1 MKALADMLGSLGAP
15 PAAVATAR
23 KANTAA
29 EVLDIAEQHGLAL
42 GDLVARQARETALAT
57 LAGDTA
63 VEVAVFDRE
72 GGLVGHA
79 L

>member
-1 MKALADMLGSLGAP
+1 
-15 PAAVATAR
+15 
-23 KANTAA
+23 
-29 EVLDIAEQHGLAL
+29 LDIAEQHGLAL